1 MDQRQGGILIFEKNM
16 LQSNFVE
23 NPAPARAFGLK
34 RAFLANSA
42 LSLILVSP
50 VAAQNL
56 PSGGVVASGGAVI
69 SQTGSAMNIVQ
80 STHKAV
86 VNWQSFDISAGS
98 SVKFTL
104 PDSASITLNRVVGD
118 DPSKIFG
125 SLTSNGQIFLLNPNG
140 VLFGATSRINAAGI
154 VASTLSLS
162 DDDFNAGR
170 YVFKKNGS
178 EAAVTNEGE
187 IVVTGYAALLASTV
201 RNEGLISARMGTVAL
216 AGGDV
221 LTLDLAG
228 NSLVSVQVDAAVV
241 DQLVENRGMIAAQD
255 GRVIMTLSSERR
267 LVDSAIASKLQQA
280 QAIVVS
286 GNGRTNRI
294 VAGGQIEAAS
304 VKIEGGITGRVE
316 ASGSV
321 SVQNLSGLGGQ
332 IDITGGDLV
341 IADTAKIDASG
352 RSGGGA
358 INIGGGFQG
367 ADAGLLNAR
376 TTVVAAG
383 ASISADALNAGDGG
397 KVVVWSDKATRYA
410 GNISARGGVA
420 GGNGGFAEVSGKQWL
435 DFTGSV
441 DLRAA
446 AGETGTLLLDPYDLT
461 IQATGTDTGVTGTNA
476 SATGS
481 ILTVSTIRSLLETS
495 NVVVTTGS
503 TGEESGNITVASD
516 ISWVTSNDLTLRAA
530 NNVVINANIL
540 ALSGALTLEA
550 GRTADGS
557 SATASGSVSLNAA
570 NNIRLLSKG
579 LTVSAVSGIALS
591 GYVESKTL
599 ATLTT
604 SATNSNVAASNAS
617 NIFSSGV
624 TATSGSSGSI
634 NLKGTGNT
642 ELKAITAGTGGATI
656 EVAGSVTS
664 TSAFTSQGSASITS
678 SVGSD
683 GNIDL
688 TGAFS
693 VAGNV
698 TLSADKPG
706 FIRINNITR
715 DTMFSTVTGGGAITL
730 TSAANAITLGVSA
743 QAITGQGGD
752 AGQASGLVSISATA
766 VNIATSIVT
775 QGGNVSITSTSGAV
789 TAAAGANIT
798 TTAIANTGTTS
809 GSVTVAGAAGV
820 TLNNVT
826 TTGAANDVADG
837 SNAATVNI
845 SSSGGNVSVG
855 AITTSGGQPQR
866 DDTPGAGGTGL
877 DNGGNSASI
886 TLSTTGA
893 NRTILRGNLTAIGGE
908 FSGTSVAAQGL
919 GGNITASGR
928 VTLSEHVTIDTGA
941 TTGYIF
947 LLGTVDS
954 ESASA
959 LKALT
964 LRAGAGNVRLG
975 GGVGQTAALYSL
987 DVTSAVTTD
996 ILANLKT
1003 DGTTSIGGRTTGV
1016 RIATTSKLN
1025 IGNVLTQADN
1035 TPVVIDTSGGNGE
1048 FTLNNGVASPINT
1061 ELHAPVTF
1069 TRGTGAISLN
1079 STLFSRTGE
1088 FNNLSF
1094 NTASGSGGA
1103 VTIVSTIGGGTSGSA
1118 TALGDISLSSVSNL
1132 SFAGSISAKSLVSL
1146 GGSGSMAL
1154 ATNGSAVQF
1163 YSGASGYQLSSSSGS
1178 ALSVNMNV
1186 TLTQSGAPVSVSATG
1201 ATTQLTI
1208 SGTTTTAGGAVT
1220 ISTKGLLS
1228 ATQNNSSILTSNGA
1242 ITLTGLGGIDNQSN
1256 QSTSVYNAGSG
1267 KIRMFGGGNTITQY
1281 ALLSTTNAD
1290 TNGTPAVLITDAG
1303 AVNLSTVNINN
1314 GTLGLGT
1321 LQVGIVDSDVAVAPA
1336 QSVSAGGSLTL
1347 LHSGLRLRT
1356 SQALKLK
1363 FTGDETTNSFVITG
1377 TDASGNAQSETVSG
1391 TSAGSVTSTKTYK
1404 TINSVVATNA
1414 TAANV
1419 SVGLA
1424 ASDKISGAFSQADVF
1439 IQTDKIDIANLSIS
1453 SASSISITSTANKI
1467 DTLGDFDVGSS
1478 LTVRAVGHTA
1488 GMALTGNVTATTIDI
1503 ATGNGA
1509 LILGNFNITSTAG
1522 NVTLTGLGV
1531 TQGVSSNVTSTNQV
1545 IIYGYD
1551 YNNANN
1557 RGIIDLKGNI
1567 FAGNTSASSVLI
1579 HGGGS
1584 STILGNVTAGTLASR
1599 GGLVIGDDSHY
1610 NVPSTGHSFW
1620 NWFGGSV
1627 SQNSGTALK
1636 VGQVTLRARDGTTG
1650 NITLTNPNNEFRQI
1664 DRVVRYGSFSLF
1676 DADTEGNNL
1685 NKSGRLDEG
1694 TTSNA
1699 IRIATQGSLNVA
1711 SNTNGNTV
1719 VLEGSS
1725 ITSDGNINSLAGNL
1739 ILRARGGNITFS
1751 GGTQQSS
1758 SNSNTYLIQ
1767 NSNNVQLGYQV
1778 TFGSLQ
1784 FGSDAVTT
1792 AVSASQAVA
1801 DAGGAVT
1808 INGSAAA
1815 SNVATSSTGNRIV
1828 ITSAADDSARTFTV
1842 TGTDMFGRALTETI
1856 TGANAAAA
1864 SGSKYFATV
1873 TAVSAGAGAASTV
1886 AVGWATENVAGNVTQ
1901 QNDVDVVALTGK
1913 VGGSITLDR
1922 SGSSFTSVTNL
1933 TAGGALSLRTDN
1945 TLTVSG
1951 ALASTT
1957 GALTLMS
1964 NNTQTVSSTGSVTAA
1979 GNVTMTTTS
1988 QGISIAGAVT
1998 STTGTVFIKANTGLT
2013 VANTGS
2019 VTTTAASKD
2028 ITLQAAEG
2036 GNTNTLSVQGAISA
2050 TGNAFVQS
2058 WGHLDN
2064 SGLGTVT
2071 ATGSVTL
2078 ESGKNQSTVAQN
2090 FRNMT
2095 LGAAINAGGTI
2106 TGAAYG
2112 TLTLTGA
2119 MTSGGNILLTSGLF
2133 YQNPTTFNGQAMN
2146 INGAVTST
2154 ATAGTVTFHAG
2165 GAFSN
2170 NAAGLITASGAQ
2182 GGVAITAGKGV
2193 NLVAASSTYDL
2204 TLSGNI
2210 TSGTGGIQFHAS
2222 KAITQSG
2229 ASVLTSTG
2237 AVSGQSAAGA
2247 AGGAAT
2253 APAARASVTFNN
2265 NNNVASVGPFYVAT
2279 GIAATPATFTFRNV
2293 AGLLLSGDIKTSD
2306 GAITLTA
2313 VNGALNLAG
2322 FGVSAGELATAGS
2335 NIVLSGR
2342 GITQSGGTISATG
2355 SLNGTTPSNGTNGG
2369 TILLTGSDGTAAG
2382 AITLSGTLATANT
2395 TSTAITVRGTTA
2407 LMLPNVTT
2415 AGGLILGDNSFA
2427 ITGNVTQAQNSVI
2440 QTALLNIGTVTTA
2453 VGGSVVLANQNK
2465 IDTLNLSNVTNVEG
2479 TQYDLDIADT
2489 TGGLTI
2495 AGAQTSTGGI
2505 RIATAKSTGAVG
2517 TLVIGTHN
2525 ITASGDIFLG
2535 GETISQSS
2543 GSSINADGSGVS
2555 TMGGTITVS
2564 GGGGTNA
2571 ITLGGTITTDSN
2583 SESAIVLRSAA
2594 NATLNIV
2601 SAVAGGVSL
2610 GVSGGALSGA
2620 VTQSAGTGIIS
2631 AATLYGN
2638 AGSVVATNT
2647 RVDNLGA
2654 FTTTGALT
2662 ISDKGGAGG
2671 AAAGLTLIGNVT
2683 AGAGSQIETTDGELR
2698 LVGTTVN
2705 AAGVDLVLKGIGVSQ
2720 TSASKVFATTAQ
2732 VTGGTGSIDLSSML
2746 NDFTGQVTL
2755 TATGAAASIGD
2766 INGLSLNSLTG
2777 KLAVTTS
2784 ITAIAG
2790 TQLVLTPE
2798 NLTTTSGNIYFQ
2810 SKDGNLTTPGTL
2822 TTTTGNVTL
2831 IGNFVTGSNGT
2842 VQVNQTITTGSGAVT
2857 VNADKE
2863 VILSKSVLSTS
2874 GNMTV
2879 SGATVTHSTGSLNDI
2894 LYLRTGSAGSINVTA
2909 SGTGGLVMG
2918 QYFYYEAGT
2927 GAINVTSGGT
2937 VDLSNM
2943 TSSGV
2948 LTVSAVGQVQQV
2960 GLGSSISVNALS
2972 VKTRNNGSISLANMS
2987 NNAAYVK
2994 LLSRNAADT
3003 AAGSGAISYFDT
3015 NGMSVS
3021 QIQSAGTVTLTSGG
3035 VIDTDATNVLGSG
3048 LVEAT
3053 NLTIKTLSNAGAG
3066 VILTNASN
3074 DIGTLNVSVRNAA
3087 DTAAAGSTATEN
3099 TTTGTGG
3106 AVRVSDTNGFIV
3118 GSLQTGASAVLLAG
3132 DAVTQTGAIIVS
3144 KLGLSGAGR
3153 FTLNLANAQSAP
3165 LNQISTFASSA
3176 TGAVVLTTNT
3186 ALTIGAVNPTGI
3198 TTGGALITITA
3209 PSINASSTTIDTRSS
3224 SNVVTSGVV
3233 TLTTT
3238 GTGSA
3243 GNLVVGNIITTGASA
3258 AASSDGQGGNAGNI
3272 TLTASGSSLTVSGAI
3287 GARAGAADGSGAAGI
3302 DGTVKLI
3309 ASAGQVL
3316 QANGSG
3322 TNAINAGGLLVD
3334 AGLAV
3339 TLLDTGNNISRL
3351 SARVLGTG
3359 EEFKFASSNAFAING
3374 GTAANLGWTG
3384 LATSGGNITLL
3395 ATGAATVLENIST
3408 RGGSFTAVNLASLGS
3423 SSADISTA
3431 GDVTYASGA
3440 YKAGGAISIQT
3451 TGALTTGAVTS
3462 AGDTAASSATGNS
3475 ISLVAG
3481 GTLTSGALTSKGA
3494 GAAAGNVSLQGA
3506 LIRMAGNINA
3516 GVDQGTSATSGGNVS
3531 FTGPVVLTN
3540 SDRTITTGVGNGSI
3554 TFGSTLN
3561 SDSAA
3566 RNLSMTA
3573 GTGSIS
3579 FGGNVGTTAA
3589 LNSLAVSSANNVTFS
3604 GNVAAAGFVQS
3615 AGTGTS
3621 LFSGTTTLSGAFLFT
3636 GNELTINGPLS
3647 STAAMTVVNAGTF
3660 TTSADGDLIAAGG
3673 LSQTGAGSSR
3683 IAGDIT
3689 TTASN
3694 ISFATPVVVTGNVA
3708 MGSANGNINFVGLLD
3723 GDGSATPASLT
3734 LGSGT
3739 GNVTFSTKVGSLAML
3754 GALGVNTTGLASAT
3768 DTIQVGSFA
3777 INAASTLPAGSAT
3790 LLANVTTAT
3799 TQVYNT
3805 ALNVGANINL
3815 TGTQITTGG
3824 TVSGGG
3830 NFALTITGNAV
3841 LGNAS
3846 DTLDNITGLQALTV
3860 TGTTLI
3866 NTGVIT
3872 TRGGQTYTGNATL
3885 GNATALSTTD
3895 NGTVL
3900 FSGTVN
3906 GAKNLTISTG
3916 SGNVTLTGA
3925 VGGTTRL
3932 GSLTLVSTGATTFGS
3947 SVKAASLSA
3956 SNSGTVFV
3964 GGDIDTT
3971 GAQGYNGSL
3980 VLNADAVLVGTNISF
3995 GQMIDSDAALTKR
4008 ALTVTGSGATTF
4020 AGAVGGTTALASL
4033 TVNGGGT
4040 ALLNGSGVTTS
4051 GAQSYADVVTVGA
4064 STILTGTDISFGQTI
4079 DGGVTAGALTVTGS
4093 GAKTFTGAIGSTV
4106 ALASLKVDGGGT
4118 ALFNGGTV
4126 ITSGAQ
4132 SYVDA
4137 LTLGAATVLT
4147 TSNGAVSFG
4156 STLNS
4161 AAALVATP
4169 ATLTITAGTGDVSFA
4184 GIVGGAAYTGS
4195 DTGALGAVTLV
4206 SAKDVTIGA
4215 AFKAASLAQSAGTGL
4230 TTING
4235 ATSLT
4240 GALAFTGTGL
4250 TVNAAVTAGGAVT
4263 VANSGI
4269 FTTIA

>member
-1 MDQRQGGILIFEKNM
+1 M
-16 LQSNFVE
+16 LQ
-23 NPAPARAFGLK
+23 R
-34 RAFLANSA
+34 
-42 LSLILVSP
+42 
-50 VAAQNL
+50 
-56 PSGGVVASGGAVI
+56 
-69 SQTGSAMNIVQ
+69 
-80 STHKAV
+80 
-86 VNWQSFDISAGS
+86 
-98 SVKFTL
+98 
-104 PDSASITLNRVVGD
+104 SITLNPGQAVPTRLRKLFLAGSAITLVLGCPANAEDLPTGGSVTAGDATISQSASKMVINQSTNKAVINWNTFDIGSGSSVNFVLPDSGSVTLNRVASD
-118 DPSKIFG
+118 DASKIFG
-125 SLTSNGQIFLLNPNG
+125 SLTSNGQIFLLNPRGIVFG
-140 VLFGATSRINAAGI
+140 VGSRINAAGL
-154 VASTLSLS
+154 VASTLTLS
-162 DDDFNAGR
+162 DEDFQAGR
-170 YVFKKNGS
+170 YDFKSNGIKG
-178 EAAVTNEGE
+178 AVVNQGE
-187 IVVTGYAALLASTV
+187 IVVNGYAALLAPTV
-201 RNEGLISARMGTVAL
+201 RNEGIIFAQMGTVAF
-216 AGGDV
+216 AGGQGV
-221 LTLDLAG
+221 TLDVAG
-228 NSLVSVQVDAAVV
+228 NNLISVQVNPALV
-241 DQLVENRGMIAAQD
+241 DQLIENRGLIAAPD

-267 LVDSAIASKLQQA
+267 LMDGAIASNVQQA
-280 QAIVVS
+280 QAIVDAGDGVTS
-286 GNGRTNRI
+286 RI
-294 VAGGQIEAAS
+294 VAGG
-304 VKIEGGITGRVE
+304 KIESGSIAIAGGATGRVE
-316 ASGSV
+316 ATGAISS
-321 SVQNLSGLGGQ
+321 QNLSGAGGQ
-332 IDITGGDLV
+332 IAITGGDVFVGSDALV
-341 IADTAKIDASG
+341 DASG
-352 RSGGGA
+352 STGGGVVD
-358 INIGGGFQG
+358 IGGGFQG
-367 ADAGLLNAR
+367 ASPDLLNAR
-376 TTVVAAG
+376 TTTVDAG
-383 ASISADALNAGDGG
+383 ASIKADALTAGNGG
-397 KVVVWSDKATRYA
+397 NVVIWSDKNTQFA
-410 GNISARGGVA
+410 GNISARGGA
-420 GGNGGFAEVSGKQWL
+420 NSGDGGSVEVSGKQLL

-446 AGETGTLLLDPYDLT
+446 AGKTGTLLLDPNNLT
-461 IQATGTDTGVTGTNA
+461 IQAAGSDTGVTGTNA
-476 SATGS
+476 SASGS
-481 ILTVSTIRSLLETS
+481 ILTVSTIRNLLDAS

-503 TGEESGNITVASD
+503 SADAEAGNITVASD

-530 NNVVINANIL
+530 NNVTINANIL
-540 ALSGALTLEA
+540 ALSGGLTLEA

-557 SATASGSVSLNAA
+557 SATASGTVSLNAA

-604 SATNSNVAASNAS
+604 SATASNVVASNAS
-617 NIFSSGV
+617 NIFSAGV
-624 TATSGSSGSI
+624 TATSGGTGSI

-642 ELKAITAGTGGATI
+642 ELKAISAGTGGATI

-664 TSAFTSQGSASITS
+664 TSAFTSLGAVSITTPL
-678 SVGSD
+678 GSD

-715 DTMFSTVTGGGAITL
+715 DTVFNTVTGGGSITL

-752 AGQASGLVSISATA
+752 AGQASGLVSISATS
-766 VNIATSIVT
+766 VTIATSIAT
-775 QGGNVSITSTSGAV
+775 QGGNVSITSTTGAV

-809 GSVTVAGAAGV
+809 GSVTVAGALGV

-837 SNAATVNI
+837 SNAATVSI

-886 TLSTTGA
+886 TLTTTGV

-908 FSGTSVAAQGL
+908 FNGTSVAAQGL
-919 GGNITASGR
+919 GGNITASGK

-954 ESASA
+954 ESSAA

-964 LRAGAGNVRLG
+964 LRAGAGSVRLG
-975 GGVGQTAALYSL
+975 GAVGQTAALYSL

-996 ILANLKT
+996 IFASLKT
-1003 DGTTSIGGRTTGV
+1003 DGSTNISGRTTGV
-1016 RIATTSKLN
+1016 RIATSSKLN
-1025 IGNVLTQADN
+1025 IGNVTTQADN
-1035 TPVVIDTSGGNGE
+1035 TAVVIDTSGGNGE
-1048 FTLNNGVASPINT
+1048 FTLNNGVFTTIAT
-1061 ELHAPVTF
+1061 EMRAPVTF
-1069 TRGTGAISLN
+1069 TRGTGQIYLN
-1079 STLFSRTGE
+1079 STLFSTAGE
-1088 FNNLSF
+1088 YNNLTF
-1094 NTASGSGGA
+1094 NTVSGTGGA
-1103 VTIVSTIGGGTSGSA
+1103 VTVVSTIGGGTSGST
-1118 TALGDISLSSVSNL
+1118 TALGDISLSSLSNL
-1132 SFAGSISAKSLVSL
+1132 SFAGNISAKSVVSL
-1146 GGSGSMAL
+1146 GGTGTINLAGTQFYYGAGGLQL
-1154 ATNGSAVQF
+1154 ATS
-1163 YSGASGYQLSSSSGS
+1163 SASGG
-1178 ALSVNMNV
+1178 ALSIGGAV
-1186 TLTQSGAPVSVSATG
+1186 TLSLSGAPVLLRSTNAAMTLNGAADITTSA
-1201 ATTQLTI
+1201 
-1208 SGTTTTAGGAVT
+1208 GAVT
-1220 ISTKGLLS
+1220 IYSGGQLVIDRGNSISSTG
-1228 ATQNNSSILTSNGA
+1228 GA
-1242 ITLTGLGGIDNQSN
+1242 ITLTGLGGINQ
-1256 QSTSVYNAGSG
+1256 TSYNDSFIDAGSG
-1267 KIRMFGGGNTITQY
+1267 KIRFYGGGNNIDMRGVTT
-1281 ALLSTTNAD
+1281 STD
-1290 TNGTPAVLITDAG
+1290 TDSGGTPAIWINDA
-1303 AVNLSTVNINN
+1303 NTVNIRSVTSG
-1314 GTLGLGT
+1314 GTF
-1321 LQVGIVDSDVAVAPA
+1321 QVGAVAGVGVVAPSQGA
-1336 QSVSAGGSLTL
+1336 LANSALRLMQSGM
-1347 LHSGLRLRT
+1347 RLRT
-1356 SQALKLK
+1356 AQKLT
-1363 FTGDETTNSFVITG
+1363 FTSAADETGNSFVVSGTLANGTTVQETISGGLPGTVETTNLF
-1377 TDASGNAQSETVSG
+1377 
-1391 TSAGSVTSTKTYK
+1391 K
-1404 TINSVVATNA
+1404 TIDSVVATG
-1414 TAANV
+1414 TTSGNV
-1419 SVGLA
+1419 SVGLSVNDAIGDSLAQVTSNSGTAGAFNIVTLSA
-1424 ASDKISGAFSQADVF
+1424 ASTNAITIS
-1439 IQTDKIDIANLSIS
+1439 
-1453 SASSISITSTANKI
+1453 STANTI
-1467 DTLGDFDVGSS
+1467 DLLSNFAVGSS
-1478 LTVRAVGHTA
+1478 LTIGAKGRTA
-1488 GMALTGNVTATTIDI
+1488 GMALSGNVTATSVSLK
-1503 ATGNGA
+1503 TGGGA
-1509 LILGNFNITSTAG
+1509 LILGDYNITST
-1522 NVTLTGLGV
+1522 TGSIELQGSGL
-1531 TQGVSSNVTSTNQV
+1531 TQGANSTISSADQV
-1545 IIYGYD
+1545 IISGFDYVNGINTNPAVYD
-1551 YNNANN
+1551 VT
-1557 RGIIDLKGNI
+1557 LLGNI
-1567 FAGNTSASSVLI
+1567 VARRTSDALYFRGVNNL
-1579 HGGGS
+1579 
-1584 STILGNVTAGTLASR
+1584 ILGNVVTGTSAATRGGILFGDNQSYSSRRIAGTVTQAANTA
-1599 GGLVIGDDSHY
+1599 ID
-1610 NVPSTGHSFW
+1610 
-1620 NWFGGSV
+1620 V
-1627 SQNSGTALK
+1627 SYIQGVLNNNSGIAPAFNLSNAGNEIKEIGNFLAYNSFYVFDKDSAANGLTLTSSNNAWSNNSKQVVYWTNGALNLN
-1636 VGQVTLRARDGTTG
+1636 GQSTTGAKVTL
-1650 NITLTNPNNEFRQI
+1650 I
-1664 DRVVRYGSFSLF
+1664 
-1676 DADTEGNNL
+1676 
-1685 NKSGRLDEG
+1685 
-1694 TTSNA
+1694 
-1699 IRIATQGSLNVA
+1699 
-1711 SNTNGNTV
+1711 
-1719 VLEGSS
+1719 GSS
-1725 ITSDGNINSLAGNL
+1725 ITNTGGGETRSQVSDVVLQANGGAITLA
-1739 ILRARGGNITFS
+1739 S
-1751 GGTQQSS
+1751 GGWMQADTSAAGGAQIVYQSAS
-1758 SNSNTYLIQ
+1758 
-1767 NSNNVQLGYQV
+1767 NVQLGV
-1778 TFGSLQ
+1778 SRASSSGNSGLQ
-1784 FGSDAVTT
+1784 FGTLEVSGAVAASQTT
-1792 AVSASQAVA
+1792 AAAA
-1801 DAGGAVT
+1801 PGALT
-1808 INGSAAA
+1808 IVGGSAA
-1815 SNVATSSTGNRIV
+1815 STNTGRVAISSTG
-1828 ITSAADDSARTFTV
+1828 DDSGRTFTITGTDVLGRTQTETV
-1842 TGTDMFGRALTETI
+1842 TGT
-1856 TGANAAAA
+1856 NAGSA

-1873 TAVSAGAGAASTV
+1873 TGV
-1886 AVGWATENVAGNVTQ
+1886 AY
-1901 QNDVDVVALTGK
+1901 
-1913 VGGSITLDR
+1913 
-1922 SGSSFTSVTNL
+1922 
-1933 TAGGALSLRTDN
+1933 TAGGATTVVAGWAKETISGNLTQTNYIDAYKLTGEVGGAMTLSN
-1945 TLTVSG
+1945 TSNNFSVINDLKSVGDLQLYTQGRSSLVTVS
-1951 ALASTT
+1951 
-1957 GALTLMS
+1957 
-1964 NNTQTVSSTGSVTAA
+1964 
-1979 GNVTMTTTS
+1979 
-1988 QGISIAGAVT
+1988 GAVT
-1998 STTGTVFIKANTGLT
+1998 STTGSVFIKGNSSLT

-2019 VTTTAASKD
+2019 VTTSAASKD

-2036 GNTNTLSVQGAISA
+2036 DTGRTLSIQGSISA
-2050 TGNAFVQS
+2050 GGNALLQS
-2058 WGHLDN
+2058 WGYLDN

-2071 ATGSVTL
+2071 AAGTVTL
-2078 ESGKNQSTVAQN
+2078 ESGKNQSTTAQN
-2090 FRNMT
+2090 YRTMN
-2095 LGAAINAGGTI
+2095 LGAAITAGSTI
-2106 TGAAYG
+2106 TGTAYG

-2119 MTSGGNILLTSGLF
+2119 MTSAGNISLTSGL
-2133 YQNPTTFNGQAMN
+2133 YYVNTTNQAGQAMN
-2146 INGAVTST
+2146 INGAITST
-2154 ATAGTVTFHAG
+2154 ATAGTITLNAG

-2170 NAAGLITASGAQ
+2170 NAAGVITASGAQ
-2182 GGVAITAGKGV
+2182 GGVVITAGKGV
-2193 NLVAASSTYDL
+2193 NLVAASSTYDI
-2204 TLSGNI
+2204 TLSGNV
-2210 TSGTGGIQFHAS
+2210 TSGTGGIQFHSS

-2237 AVSGQSAAGA
+2237 AVSGQSAGGS
-2247 AGGAAT
+2247 AGGSAT

-2265 NNNVASVGPFYVAT
+2265 NNNVASIGPFYVAA

-2342 GITQSGGTISATG
+2342 GITQNGGTISATG

-2369 TILLTGSDGTAAG
+2369 TILLTGNDGIAAS

-2395 TSTAITVRGTTA
+2395 TSTAITVRGTTS

-2440 QTALLNIGTVTTA
+2440 QAASLNIGTATNA
-2453 VGGSVVLANQNK
+2453 IGGSVVLANLNK

-2479 TQYDLDIADT
+2479 TQYDLDINDT

-2495 AGAQTSTGGI
+2495 AGAQTSSGGI

-2517 TLVIGTHN
+2517 TLVIGANN
-2525 ITASGDIFLG
+2525 ITASGDISLA

-2543 GSSINADGSGVS
+2543 GSSINADGSGVAS
-2555 TMGGTITVS
+2555 MGGTITVS

-2571 ITLGGTITTDSN
+2571 ITLGGTITTDSD
-2583 SESAIVLRSAA
+2583 SASAIVVRSAA

-2601 SAVAGGVSL
+2601 SATAGGVSL

-2620 VTQSAGTGIIS
+2620 VTQSATTGIIS
-2631 AATLYGN
+2631 AATIYGN
-2638 AGSVVATNT
+2638 AGSVTANNT
-2647 RVDNLGA
+2647 RIDNLGA
-2654 FTTTGALT
+2654 FITTGALT
-2662 ISDKGGAGG
+2662 ITDSGGAGG
-2671 AAAGLTLIGNVT
+2671 AAAGLTFTGNVT
-2683 AGAGSQIETTDGELR
+2683 AGAGSQIETTDGALR
-2698 LVGTTVN
+2698 LVATTLN
-2705 AAGVDLVLKGIGVSQ
+2705 AAGVDLVLKGVGVSQ
-2720 TSASKVFATTAQ
+2720 TSASKVYATTAQ
-2732 VTGGTGSIDLSSML
+2732 ITAGAGSIDLSSML

-2755 TATGAAASIGD
+2755 TASGAAASIGD

-2810 SKDGNLTTPGTL
+2810 SRDGNLTTPGLL

-2857 VNADKE
+2857 VSADKE

-2874 GNMTV
+2874 GNMTI

-2894 LYLRTGSAGSINVTA
+2894 LNLRTGSAGSINVTA
-2909 SGTGGLVMG
+2909 SGAGGLVMG
-2918 QYFYYEAGT
+2918 QYFYYQAGT

-2960 GLGSSISVNALS
+2960 GLGSSIAVDALS
-2972 VKTRNNGSISLANMS
+2972 VKTRNNGAISLANVS
-2987 NNAAYVK
+2987 NNVAYVK
-2994 LLSRNAADT
+2994 LASRNAADT
-3003 AAGSGAISYFDT
+3003 AAGSGAISYYDT

-3021 QIQSAGTVTLTSGG
+3021 QIQSTGTVMLTSGG

-3066 VILTNASN
+3066 VILTNGSN
-3074 DIGTLNVSVRNAA
+3074 DIGTLNVSVRNAT
-3087 DTAAAGSTATEN
+3087 DTASAGSTATEN
-3099 TTTGTGG
+3099 TTTGAGG
-3106 AVRVSDTNGFIV
+3106 SVRVSDTNGFVV
-3118 GSLQTGASAVLLAG
+3118 GSLQTGASAILSAG

-3144 KLGLSGAGR
+3144 KLGLTGAGR

-3186 ALTIGAVNPTGI
+3186 ALTIGSVNPTGI
-3198 TTGGALITITA
+3198 TTGGAAITITS
-3209 PSINASSTTIDTRSS
+3209 PSIDASSTTIDTRSA

-3309 ASAGQVL
+3309 AAAGQVL

-3351 SARVLGTG
+3351 SGRVSGTG

-3374 GTAANLGWTG
+3374 GTAASLGWTG

-3395 ATGAATVLENIST
+3395 ATGAATVLENITT
-3408 RGGSFTAVNLASLGS
+3408 RGGGLTAVNLASLDS
-3423 SSADISTA
+3423 SLADISTA

-3462 AGDTAASSATGNS
+3462 AGDTTASSATGNS

-3516 GVDQGTSATSGGNVS
+3516 GVDQGTSAISGGDVS

-3554 TFGSTLN
+3554 SFSGTVN

-3566 RNLSMTA
+3566 RNLSLTA

-3579 FGGNVGTTAA
+3579 FVGNVGTTAA
-3589 LNSLAVSSANNVTFS
+3589 LNSVVVSSANNVTFS
-3604 GNVAAAGFVQS
+3604 GNMAAAGFTQS

-3621 LFSGTTTLSGAFLFT
+3621 LFSGTTTLGGAFSFT
-3636 GNELTINGPLS
+3636 GNALTINGALS
-3647 STAAMTVVNAGTF
+3647 SAGAMAVANAGTF
-3660 TTSADGDLIAAGG
+3660 TTAAAGDVTAAGG
-3673 LSQTGAGSSR
+3673 LSQTGTGSSR

-3694 ISFATPVVVTGNVA
+3694 INFATAVVVTGNVA
-3708 MGSANGNINFVGLLD
+3708 MGSANGNINFSGLLD
-3723 GDGSATPASLT
+3723 GDGSATPANLT

-3739 GNVTFSTKVGSLAML
+3739 GNVTFSTKVGSLATL
-3754 GALGVNTTGLASAT
+3754 SALGINTTGLASAT

-3777 INAASTLPAGSAT
+3777 INAALTLPAGSAT

-3815 TGTQITTGG
+3815 TGTQISTGG

-3860 TGTTLI
+3860 TGDTLI

-3900 FSGTVN
+3900 FSGTMN
-3906 GAKNLTISTG
+3906 GTKNLTISTG

-3932 GSLTLVSTGATTFGS
+3932 AALTLVSTGATTFGS
-3947 SVKAASLSA
+3947 SVKASSLSA

-3971 GAQGYNGSL
+3971 GVQGYNGSL
-3980 VLNADAVLVGTNISF
+3980 VLNADATLIGTNISF
-3995 GQMIDSDAALTKR
+3995 GQKIDSDAELTKR
-4008 ALTVTGSGATTF
+4008 ALTVTGSGVTTF
-4020 AGAVGGTTALASL
+4020 SGIVGGTVALASL

-4040 ALLNGSGVTTS
+4040 ALLNGSAVTTS

-4064 STILTGTDISFGQTI
+4064 SSTLTGTDISFGQTI

-4093 GAKTFTGAIGSTV
+4093 GVTTFTGAIGSTTP
-4106 ALASLKVDGGGT
+4106 LASLTVNGGGT
-4118 ALFNGGTV
+4118 ALLNGGAVT
-4126 ITSGAQ
+4126 TSGAQ
-4132 SYVDA
+4132 SYAD
-4137 LTLGAATVLT
+4137 
-4147 TSNGAVSFG
+4147 
-4156 STLNS
+4156 
-4161 AAALVATP
+4161 
-4169 ATLTITAGTGDVSFA
+4169 
-4184 GIVGGAAYTGS
+4184 
-4195 DTGALGAVTLV
+4195 AVT
-4206 SAKDVTIGA
+4206 
-4215 AFKAASLAQSAGTGL
+4215 
-4230 TTING
+4230 
-4235 ATSLT
+4235 
-4240 GALAFTGTGL
+4240 
-4250 TVNAAVTAGGAVT
+4250 
-4263 VANSGI
+4263 
-4269 FTTIA
+4269 